1 MSHRQAPTAIL
12 QQALSQFEA
21 EEPTQ
26 QAAFIPAAR
35 FQGARSGYYFTK
47 GSSGLG

>member
-1 MSHRQAPTAIL
+1 MAHRQAPTAIL

-21 EEPTQ
+21 EEPSQ
-26 QAAFIPAAR
+26 QAAFVPAAR
-35 FQGARSGYYFTK
+35 FLGPKPGYYFSK